1 MVIFFPNPCFSVSVR
16 CLATNAELW
25 RMSKER
31 KCRPT
36 SLEAHASV
44 SLCYKSFRCSEGTI
58 HSIPPPP
65 HPLILSAFYYYSPS
79 DRLASLM
86 SQS

>member
-1 MVIFFPNPCFSVSVR
+1 MVIFPQSFFFSASAR

-31 KCRPT
+31 KCRLT
-36 SLEAHASV
+36 SPEAHASV
-44 SLCYKSFRCSEGTI
+44 SLCYKSFRCSQGTM
-58 HSIPPPP
+58 HSILPPP
-65 HPLILSAFYYYSPS
+65 PLILSAFYYCSPS
-79 DRLASLM
+79 DRLVSLM